1 MANWGQKISKMT
13 QSAITKSKE
22 MAEVTRLNMEINT
35 LEQNMKDVYTK
46 IGEYVAESG
55 LLEEDEAVKRY
66 MEELNKIKEELEKNQ
81 EKIKDVRNINICSN
95 CGAEVARTSKFC
107 DMCGT
112 EIIRISLEAEQKVC
126 KNCNMPIEDGALFC
140 GNCGTKQE

>member
-1 MANWGQKISKMT
+1 MGNWGQKLSKMT

-35 LEQNMKDVYTK
+35 LEQNMKDIHMK
-46 IGEYVAESG
+46 IGEYVAENELLG
-55 LLEEDEAVKRY
+55 EDETIRKYLEEIKKA
-66 MEELNKIKEELEKNQ
+66 KEELEKNQ
-81 EKIKDVRNINICSN
+81 EKIKEVRNINICSN

-112 EIIRISLEAEQKVC
+112 EIMRVSLETEQKLC
-126 KNCNMPIEDGALFC
+126 KNCNTPIEEGALFC
-140 GNCGTKQE
+140 GNCGSKQE